1 VVEALHVV
9 WVDVVVDDTADDNA
23 DEDILV
29 ALKYSVVL
37 AENIVDMLLLQ
48 QQ

>member
-1 VVEALHVV
+1 MVEALHVV
-9 WVDVVVDDTADDNA
+9 WVVVVDDIGDDSA

-37 AENIVDMLLLQ
+37 AEDIVDMLLQ
-48 QQ
+48 Q